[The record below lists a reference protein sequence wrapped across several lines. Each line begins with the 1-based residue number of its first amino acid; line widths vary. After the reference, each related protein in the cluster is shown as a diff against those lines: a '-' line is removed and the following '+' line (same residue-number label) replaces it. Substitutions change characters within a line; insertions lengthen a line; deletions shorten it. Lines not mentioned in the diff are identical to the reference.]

1 MAQRESKLSR
11 RIMEMLR
18 REGWFCFKIHGG
30 PTMMAG
36 LPDIMVCAEGVFVGL
51 ETKMP
56 ESRNDVSL
64 RQKITHDQMRKA
76 GAYVQIVCSPSEA
89 VDAVR
94 EALELSSNSV
104 RE

>member
-11 RIMEMLR
+11 HIMEGLR

-36 LPDIMVCAEGVFVGL
+36 LPDIIVCAEGYFVGL
-51 ETKMP
+51 ETKNP

-64 RQKITHDQMRKA
+64 RQKLTHS
-76 GAYVQIVCSPSEA
+76 QIREVGGGHVAVVCTVNEA
-89 VDAVR
+89 IDAVR
-94 EALELSSNSV
+94 EAIKIGVDNA
-104 RE
+104 

>member
-36 LPDIMVCAEGVFVGL
+36 LPDIIVCAEGVFVGL

-56 ESRNDVSL
+56 ENRKDVSL
-64 RQKITHDQMRKA
+64 RQKVTHQQIRER
-76 GAYVQIVCSPSEA
+76 GGGYVAVVCSPAEA
-89 VDAVR
+89 VDHVR
-94 EALELSSNSV
+94 EALRAQV
-104 RE
+104 A